1 MQSVNTKAC
10 LFLLTALLLNI
21 KSYAQM
27 SYQTDILGG
36 DFLQTTLHLPAD
48 YEGDVTATLIKKM
61 YSKETKTAVLYIH
74 GFNDYFFQA
83 AMAEQYN
90 QHGINFYALD
100 LRKYGRSL
108 LPHQKLNNA
117 RDLTEYY
124 PEITESLK
132 IMQDEGNADIILMG
146 HSTGGLLVSLYAADH
161 QQDSAIKAIV
171 LNSPFFEIN
180 INKFVLKSV
189 LPRFVKKGE
198 SKPNKPLNAG
208 LTAGYGES
216 LHADYHGEWT
226 YDLKWK
232 PNSPPKVNYGW
243 IRAIRM
249 GQLKLQAG
257 LEIKQPV
264 LVMHSDKSVFA
275 RKWNPSLQTGDAVLD
290 VEDMK
295 KYASSIHGNVD
306 LAEIKNGMH
315 DLILS
320 EKSVREHAYAVIF
333 DWLEQKLKK

>member
-1 MQSVNTKAC
+1 MLTVFTLHFNT
-10 LFLLTALLLNI
+10 
-21 KSYAQM
+21 YAQM
-27 SYQTDILGG
+27 NYQTDILGG
-36 DFLQTTLHLPAD
+36 DYLQTTLHFPAD
-48 YEGDVTATLIKKM
+48 YEGAVTATLIKKSC
-61 YSKETKTAVLYIH
+61 SKENQTAVLYVH

-83 AMAEQYN
+83 QMAEQYN

-132 IMQDEGNADIILMG
+132 IMQAEGNKKVILMG

-161 QQDSAIKAIV
+161 QKNAMFDALV

-180 INKFVLKSV
+180 INKFVLKNV

-198 SKPNKPLNAG
+198 VKPNKPLNAG

-216 LHADYHGEWT
+216 LHADYHGEWS

-257 LEIKQPV
+257 VDIKQPV
-264 LVMHSDKSVFA
+264 LVMHSDKSIFS
-275 RKWNPSLQTGDAVLD
+275 RKWNPSLQTGDSVLD

-295 KYASSIHGNVD
+295 KYAPCIHGDVE

-320 EKSVREHAYAVIF
+320 EKSVRENAYAVIF
-333 DWLEQKLKK
+333 EWLKKKMN